1 MNAKRNNIEPVA
13 KSSENYFV
21 NGISGHNS
29 IGSIKSLGYNKYYI
43 QRTNNR
49 TPLTILV
56 ADIYIAGEADIY
68 ELSDKLQGVDAIVL
82 IGFYNRHSSSA
93 KSVAKQ
99 MNVGLFTNREFWGAI
114 NLTGNKFIDYEPKDN
129 N

>member
-21 NGISGHNS
+21 NGIRGHNAISS
-29 IGSIKSLGYNKYYI
+29 ITSLGDNKYHI
-43 QRTNNR
+43 QRTNSR
-49 TPLTILV
+49 DPLTILV

-68 ELSDKLQGVDAIVL
+68 EFSDKLQGVDAIVL

-93 KSVAKQ
+93 KSIAKH
-99 MNVGLFTNREFWGAI
+99 MNVGLFTNKEFWGAV
-114 NLTGNKFIDYEPKDN
+114 NLTGDKFIDYEPKDN